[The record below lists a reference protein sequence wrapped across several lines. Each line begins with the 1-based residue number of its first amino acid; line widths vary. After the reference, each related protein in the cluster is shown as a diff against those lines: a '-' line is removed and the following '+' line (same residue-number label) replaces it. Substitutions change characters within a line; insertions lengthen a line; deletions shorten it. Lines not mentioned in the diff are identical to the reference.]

1 MKNLRT
7 KPHKELII
15 KGKYK
20 EFSDFYE
27 KNKEI
32 IYKSIIELFGEFK
45 TTNEETLILHLWAK
59 IDGMEWD
66 TEFNFSRQESVVLS
80 RDILPYFEQNED
92 YEVCAEILKLKKELT
107 L

>member
-1 MKNLRT
+1 MKSPKT

-20 EFSDFYE
+20 EFGDFYE
-27 KNKEI
+27 KNKET

-45 TTNEETLILHLWAK
+45 TSKEETLILHLWAK

-66 TEFNFSRQESVVLS
+66 TEFSFSRQESVVLS
-80 RDILPYFEQNED
+80 RDILPYFEENED

>member
-1 MKNLRT
+1 MKNLKT

-45 TTNEETLILHLWAK
+45 TSKEETLILHLWAK

-66 TEFNFSRQESVVLS
+66 TEFSFSRQESVVLS
-80 RDILPYFEQNED
+80 RDILPYFEENED

-107 L
+107 F

>member
-1 MKNLRT
+1 V
-7 KPHKELII
+7 
-15 KGKYK
+15 YK
-20 EFSDFYE
+20 RQ
-27 KNKEI
+27 
-32 IYKSIIELFGEFK
+32 
-45 TTNEETLILHLWAK
+45 
-59 IDGMEWD
+59 EWD